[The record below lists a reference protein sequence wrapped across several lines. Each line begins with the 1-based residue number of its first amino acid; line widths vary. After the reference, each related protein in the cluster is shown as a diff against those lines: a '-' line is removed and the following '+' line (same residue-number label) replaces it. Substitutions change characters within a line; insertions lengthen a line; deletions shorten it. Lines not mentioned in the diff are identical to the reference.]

1 MKIFK
6 QSLIVFLSLMFFWIL
21 LSGWQVQEIIVG
33 TIVSLLLTV
42 LFPKSRE
49 LFGEFKFSFKS
60 ITYFI
65 RFIFVFTFEL
75 IRSNLD
81 VAFRV
86 INPKLPINPGI
97 VKVKTKLKT
106 RLGRVMLANSITLTP
121 GTLTVETDGEDYYIH
136 WIDVSSKDI
145 EGATE
150 KIVHK
155 FEKYLEVFYG

>member
-121 GTLTVETDGEDYYIH
+121 GTLTVEMRNEYFYIH
-136 WIDVSSKDI
+136 WIDVTKEDI
-145 EGATE
+145 LGATE
-150 KIVHK
+150 AIVSK
-155 FEKYLEVFYG
+155 FEKYLEVIYG

>member
-1 MKIFK
+1 MKMFK
-6 QSLIVFLSLMFFWIL
+6 QSLLIFISLMFFWIL
-21 LSGWQVQEIIVG
+21 LAGWQNQEIIVG
-33 TIVSLLLTV
+33 AIVSLLLTM

-49 LFGEFKFSFKS
+49 LFGEFKFSFKAIIS
-60 ITYFI
+60 LIQ
-65 RFIFVFTFEL
+65 FIFVFTFEL
-75 IRSNLD
+75 IKSNLD
-81 VAFRV
+81 VALRV
-86 INPKLPINPGI
+86 VKPTLPINPGI
-97 VKVKTKLKT
+97 VKVKTKLKS